1 MLSSNNGQCS
11 EGGLQLSSI
20 SQQVCG
26 HLAWVMGG
34 PSILLSTN
42 PSPVLNIVQ
51 PTNILV
57 FFHFRFIY
65 QNIKLHISVGAAA
78 LYKGPAIKAILANHK
93 SSHLA
98 NDSHQQICSLTCHMS
113 PLIIET
119 CTSLTLHPQYRS
131 DNLEAH

>member
-1 MLSSNNGQCS
+1 MLSSNGQCS
-11 EGGLQLSSI
+11 EGRLQLSSI

-57 FFHFRFIY
+57 FFHFIFIY

-113 PLIIET
+113 PLIIVS
-119 CTSLTLHPQYRS
+119 CTSLALHCQYGS
-131 DNLEAH
+131 DNL

>member
-1 MLSSNNGQCS
+1 MLSSYNGQCS
-11 EGGLQLSSI
+11 EGRLQLSSI

-57 FFHFRFIY
+57 FFHFIFIY

-78 LYKGPAIKAILANHK
+78 FYKGPAIKAILENHK

-113 PLIIET
+113 PLIIESS
-119 CTSLTLHPQYRS
+119 TSLALHCQYGS
-131 DNLEAH
+131 YDL

>member
-1 MLSSNNGQCS
+1 MLSSNGQCS
-11 EGGLQLSSI
+11 EVRLQLSSI

-34 PSILLSTN
+34 PNILLSTN

-51 PTNILV
+51 PTNLLV
-57 FFHFRFIY
+57 FLHFRFIY
-65 QNIKLHISVGAAA
+65 QNIKLHISVWTGAATA

-113 PLIIET
+113 PLLIES
-119 CTSLTLHPQYRS
+119 CTSLTLHCQYRS
-131 DNLEAH
+131 DNL

>member
-1 MLSSNNGQCS
+1 MLSSYNGQCS
-11 EGGLQLSSI
+11 EGRLQLSSI

-65 QNIKLHISVGAAA
+65 QNIKLHISVWTAAVAA
-78 LYKGPAIKAILANHK
+78 LYKGPAIKAILENHK

-98 NDSHQQICSLTCHMS
+98 NDSHQQICSLPCHMS
-113 PLIIET
+113 PLIIES
-119 CTSLTLHPQYRS
+119 CNSLTLR
-131 DNLEAH
+131 